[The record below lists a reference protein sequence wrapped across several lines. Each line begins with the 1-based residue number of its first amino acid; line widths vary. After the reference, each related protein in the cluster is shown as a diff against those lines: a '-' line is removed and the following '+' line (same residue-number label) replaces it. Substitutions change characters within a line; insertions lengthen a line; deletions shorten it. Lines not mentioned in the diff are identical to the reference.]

1 MKFGTFEKLEKL
13 YKKFG
18 PQEFGK
24 ICQKL
29 LALSFQKA
37 GFKYV
42 GESER
47 GVQGV
52 DIGEAVRGEE
62 KYSIEVKTTT
72 KNIIRYEQKDAEGLL
87 HQKNMGYQ
95 PVLAVLK
102 LEIFS
107 DWFFIKADK
116 LKPGNIFIESLR
128 VYRLRD
134 LENEINPLFD
144 ETVEEHFVLTLEEGQ
159 KYLDNVLRKNFFE
172 N

>member
-1 MKFGTFEKLEKL
+1 MKFETFEKLERL
-13 YKKFG
+13 YKKYKA
-18 PQEFGK
+18 QEFGK

-37 GFKYV
+37 GFNYV

-95 PVLAVLK
+95 PVLAVLR

-107 DWFFIKADK
+107 DWFFVKADK
-116 LKPGNIFIESLR
+116 LKPGNIFIEGLR
-128 VYRLRD
+128 AYRLHD

-144 ETVEEHFVLTLEEGQ
+144 EIMEEHFVQTLKEGQ
-159 KYLDNVLRKNFFE
+159 KYLDNVLRKKIF
-172 N
+172 